1 MGRMRKLTHEE
12 RRAEQRA
19 LFEAAAKGELT
30 IADAVRRMRKVAGMT
45 RAEFAERIAKV
56 SPGALAQIETSQG
69 NPTIETLN
77 KVGAAFG
84 LEVGFIR
91 KPAR

>member
-1 MGRMRKLTHEE
+1 
-12 RRAEQRA
+12 
-19 LFEAAAKGELT
+19 
-30 IADAVRRMRKVAGMT
+30 MRKVAGLT
-45 RAEFAERIAKV
+45 QAEFAERIAKV
-56 SPGALAQIETSQG
+56 SPGALAQIETDRG

-91 KPAR
+91 KKL